1 VFDCHFGKEQKKAS
15 MKPKSSVVWLLVVA
29 FLASVFFLFLANRQ
43 NMEVLTS
50 LNVARQQ
57 TLDVQAQLS
66 QLKNSIAAQQGAEL
80 SKLRA
85 DNLDLPRL
93 RNEVTQ
99 LTAAKDKLTQQLQTI
114 LSTAEQQQVQL
125 EKFATEKQQARA
137 AAAQASVESARNTC
151 INHLRQIDAAK
162 NQWALENSKTADAIP
177 TATDIAPYIKLDADG
192 NIPGCPSGGTYTIG
206 AVNVSPTCSIPGHV
220 LP

>member
-1 VFDCHFGKEQKKAS
+1 